1 MLFIRA
7 IPPHGR
13 NYRMCLTMTGRLELF
28 NRWCFLFKM
37 QKSTCNPPTYFL
49 TLHVWPFGKIFIPKH
64 PCSTCLLLPHC
75 DPSSFPTV
83 RWDVGSALPG
93 CGGKP
98 TYWPNG
104 CDYHRV
110 GKGWHRP
117 PRSRPMRRGRHGGK
131 ISPKPRWQQ
140 KDSSERAIV
149 TPLWGGEQHLGHRK
163 LSWLNLWEWS
173 AVSSLVVV
181 PRS

>member
-1 MLFIRA
+1 MSNNDRTTLKCKNQHA
-7 IPPHGR
+7 TH
-13 NYRMCLTMTGRLELF
+13 
-28 NRWCFLFKM
+28 
-37 QKSTCNPPTYFL
+37 PPTYFL
-49 TLHVWPFGKIFIPKH
+49 TLYVWPFGKIFIPKH

-117 PRSRPMRRGRHGGK
+117 PRSRPTREKTAGWENSSQTPGGNKK
-131 ISPKPRWQQ
+131 I
-140 KDSSERAIV
+140 SSERAIV
-149 TPLWGGEQHLGHRK
+149 TPLWG
-163 LSWLNLWEWS
+163 
-173 AVSSLVVV
+173 
-181 PRS
+181 